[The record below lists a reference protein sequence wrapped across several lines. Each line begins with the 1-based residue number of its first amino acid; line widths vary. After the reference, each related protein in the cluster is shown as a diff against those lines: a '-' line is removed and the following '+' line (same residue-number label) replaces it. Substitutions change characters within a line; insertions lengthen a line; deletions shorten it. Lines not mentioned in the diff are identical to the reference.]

1 MQWRV
6 LQVCMIAVAVASPPA
21 LAQRRPVSPERVT
34 ARTEKAPVHAR
45 HWMVV
50 AANPLAVDAGY
61 RVLAQG
67 GSAVDA
73 AVAVQ
78 LVLGLVEPQSSGLG
92 GGGFML
98 VHDTRA
104 KRLIAYDGRETAPAA
119 ARPDR
124 FMKNGRPVDFY
135 DAVLGGKSVGVP
147 GLVRLLEDTHKK
159 HGRLPWA
166 RLFEPA
172 IALAENGFPMSP
184 RLRELVG
191 SDRYLTQPRVRAY
204 FFDERGKVLAAGTM
218 LRNPAYA
225 RTLRAIARD
234 GARAFYE
241 GEIARDIVETVTGHP
256 WNPGDLTLRDLAE
269 YRVVVR
275 DPVCGAYR
283 VVRVCGFPPPSSGG
297 IAIVQMLG
305 MLERF
310 DMASLPPASFFAV
323 HYMSEAGRLAFADR
337 SAYVADP
344 AFHPV
349 PGGLVDPSY
358 LRERASLIRP
368 DASLGRA
375 APGHPPGA
383 TETRKVADA
392 SLDLPSTS
400 HISIVDRDGNAV
412 SMTSSIEDAFGS
424 RLMTAGG
431 FLLNNEMTD
440 FSFVPEAGGVP
451 VANRIEGGKR
461 PRSSMAPTIAYDRAG
476 RVAIVTG
483 SPGGPMIIN
492 FVAKA
497 LVGIV
502 DWKLDPQAAAD
513 LPNFGSRNGPTDLEA
528 GTAVALLAP
537 KLRALGSDVVVF
549 PMASGLHT
557 IARTKDGWVGGAD
570 PRREGVARGQ

>member
-1 MQWRV
+1 
-6 LQVCMIAVAVASPPA
+6 
-21 LAQRRPVSPERVT
+21 
-34 ARTEKAPVHAR
+34 
-45 HWMVV
+45 MVV

-73 AVAVQ
+73 AIAVQ

-92 GGGFML
+92 GGSFML
-98 VHDTRA
+98 VHDARG

-124 FMKNGRPVDFY
+124 FLRNGRPVEFY
-135 DAVLGGKSVGVP
+135 DAVLGGRSVGVP
-147 GLVRLLEDTHKK
+147 GLVRLLEDTHRK

-172 IALAENGFPMSP
+172 IALAEDGFPLSP
-184 RLRELVG
+184 RLHELAG
-191 SDRYLTQPRVRAY
+191 YDRYMTQPRVRAY
-204 FFDERGKVLAAGTM
+204 LFDANGKVLPAGTTV
-218 LRNPAYA
+218 RNPAYA
-225 RTLRAIARD
+225 KTLRAIARG

-241 GEIARDIVETVTGHP
+241 GEIARDIVDTVTGHP
-256 WNPGDLTLRDLAE
+256 WNPGDMTLRDLAE

-275 DPVCGAYR
+275 NPVCGTYR
-283 VVRVCGFPPPSSGG
+283 VYRVCGFPPPSSGG

-305 MLERF
+305 ILERF

-323 HYMSEAGRLAFADR
+323 HFMSEAGRLAFADR
-337 SAYVADP
+337 NAYVADP
-344 AFHPV
+344 AFHHV
-349 PGGLVDPSY
+349 PAGLVDPAY
-358 LRERASLIRP
+358 LRARSELIRP

-375 APGHPPGA
+375 DAGNPPDA
-383 TETRKVADA
+383 VEPRKAADA

-400 HISIVDRDGNAV
+400 HISIVDRYGNAV
-412 SMTSSIEDAFGS
+412 SMTSSVEDAFGS

-431 FLLNNEMTD
+431 FLLNNQMTD
-440 FSFVPEAGGVP
+440 FSFVPAIDGVP
-451 VANRIEGGKR
+451 VPNRIEAGKR

-483 SPGGPMIIN
+483 SPGGPVILN
-492 FVAKA
+492 YVAKA
-497 LVGIV
+497 LVGII
-502 DWKLDPQAAAD
+502 DWQLDPQAAAD

-528 GTAVALLAP
+528 GTPVVELAP
-537 KLRALGSDVVVF
+537 KLRALGADVVAF

-557 IARTKDGWVGGAD
+557 IVRTRGGWIGGAD

>member
-1 MQWRV
+1 MRWTLLPLCV
-6 LQVCMIAVAVASPPA
+6 IAVVVASHDA
-21 LAQRRPVSPERVT
+21 LAQRRPNSPERVT
-34 ARTEKAPVHAR
+34 TRTEKALVHAR

-73 AVAVQ
+73 AIAVQ

-98 VHDTRA
+98 VHDARA
-104 KRLIAYDGRETAPAA
+104 KRLLAYDGRETAPAA
-119 ARPDR
+119 AKPDR
-124 FMKNGRPVDFY
+124 FMKNGKALDFY

-147 GLVRLLEDTHKK
+147 GLVRLLEETHKK
-159 HGRLPWA
+159 HGLLPWA
-166 RLFEPA
+166 RLFDPA
-172 IALAENGFPMSP
+172 IALADGGFPMSP
-184 RLRELVG
+184 RLRDLVG

-204 FFDERGKVLAAGTM
+204 FFDDNGKVLAAGTIV
-218 LRNPAYA
+218 RNPAYA
-225 RTLRAIARD
+225 KTLRAIARD

-241 GEIARDIVETVTGHP
+241 GDIARDIVETVTSHP
-256 WNPGDLTLRDLAE
+256 WNPGDVTLADLTN
-269 YRVVVR
+269 YRIVVR
-275 DPVCGAYR
+275 DPVCGPYR
-283 VVRVCGFPPPSSGG
+283 VYRVCGFPPPSSGG

-323 HYMSEAGRLAFADR
+323 HLMSEAGRLAFADR
-337 SAYVADP
+337 AAFVADP
-344 AFHPV
+344 AFASV
-349 PGGLVDPSY
+349 PAGLVNEAY
-358 LRERASLIRP
+358 LGERASLIRS

-375 APGHPPGA
+375 APGNPPGA
-383 TETRKVADA
+383 SQTRKVADA

-400 HISIVDRDGNAV
+400 HISIVDRYGNAV

-431 FLLNNEMTD
+431 FLLNNQMTD
-440 FSFVPEAGGVP
+440 FSFVPETNGVP

-461 PRSSMAPTIAYDRAG
+461 PRSSMAPTIAYDRFG

-483 SPGGPMIIN
+483 SPGGPVIIN
-492 FVAKA
+492 YVAKSLLA
-497 LVGIV
+497 II

-528 GTAVALLAP
+528 GTPVAQLAP
-537 KLRALGSDVVVF
+537 KLRAVGSDVVVF

-557 IARTKDGWVGGAD
+557 IVRTKDGWVGGAD

>member
-1 MQWRV
+1 M
-6 LQVCMIAVAVASPPA
+6 A
-21 LAQRRPVSPERVT
+21 LAAPAAIAQKRPASPERPS

-61 RVLAQG
+61 RLLAQG

-73 AVAVQ
+73 AIAVQ

-98 VHDTRA
+98 VHDARA
-104 KRLIAYDGRETAPAA
+104 KRLVAYDGRETAPAA

-124 FMKNGRPVDFY
+124 FLKNGQPIEFY
-135 DAVLGGKSVGVP
+135 DAVLGGKSVAVP
-147 GLVRLLEDTHKK
+147 GLVRLLEDTHRK

-172 IALAENGFPMSP
+172 IALAEDGFPMSP
-184 RLRELVG
+184 RLRELAG
-191 SDRYLTQPRVRAY
+191 AERYMTQPRVRAY
-204 FFDERGKVLAAGTM
+204 FFDDNGKVLAAGTT

-241 GEIARDIVETVTGHP
+241 GDIARDIVETVTAHP
-256 WNPGDLTLRDLAE
+256 WNPGDMTLRDLAG
-269 YRVVVR
+269 YRIVVR
-275 DPVCGAYR
+275 DPVCGTYR

-323 HYMSEAGRLAFADR
+323 HFMSEAGRLAFADR

-344 AFHPV
+344 AFHAV
-349 PGGLVDPSY
+349 PGGLVDRQY

-383 TETRKVADA
+383 TDARKVADA

-400 HISIVDRDGNAV
+400 HISVVDRYGNAV

-440 FSFVPEAGGVP
+440 FSFVPETGGVP

-483 SPGGPMIIN
+483 SPGGPLIIN
-492 FVAKA
+492 YVAKS
-497 LVGIV
+497 LIGII
-502 DWKLDPQAAAD
+502 DWKLDPQTAAD

-528 GTAVALLAP
+528 GTEVAQLAP
-537 KLRALGSDVVVF
+537 KLRAVGSDVVVF
-549 PMASGLHT
+549 PMTSGLHT
-557 IARTKDGWVGGAD
+557 IVRTKDGWIGGAD